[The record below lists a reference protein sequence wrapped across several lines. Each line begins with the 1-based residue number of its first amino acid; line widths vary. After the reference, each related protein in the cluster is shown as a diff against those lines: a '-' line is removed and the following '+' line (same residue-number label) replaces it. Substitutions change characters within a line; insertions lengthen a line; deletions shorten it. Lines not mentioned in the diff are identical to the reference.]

1 MPRVVIATLEEAA
14 AHLREWGAL
23 AVVDT
28 SIPKGRRTLARQRE
42 ALEGAITARLR
53 GRLRAPADALGRS
66 VAACRVEAVLRLLDD
81 FSIDSATVVRAEFAI
96 RSGPKARFEWVERA
110 MGRQVSRAEYRRL
123 LDHGL
128 VFVAARLRPVRSP
141 DPAPTT
147 ATEQPACSTAQ
158 SSDAP

>member
-28 SIPKGRRTLARQRE
+28 AIPKGRRTLARQRE

-81 FSIDSATVVRAEFAI
+81 FSIDCSTVVRAEFAI

-128 VFVAARLRPVRSP
+128 VFLAARLRPVRDTP
-141 DPAPTT
+141 FATPETPA
-147 ATEQPACSTAQ
+147 EQPTRGSAQ
-158 SSDAP
+158 LLDA